1 MTRTHNNEQIP
12 VPNEAQVIKPLLQL
26 VVCHVAPGETN
37 GRTGAVGTAVPI
49 KNAPRSRYAPS
60 ASAQRR
66 LLPNPSDG
74 LMKRTLT
81 QQPRGLWTRR
91 KKKEAGLEHAD
102 LCSVR
107 THSGTRARS
116 RMNAQVRT
124 FGAPGSPRG
133 YIVVE
138 SIRRSKLKAAN
149 SKEGRTHKLGL
160 VFLGSPVA
168 IYRRSRWSS
177 ACPSCV
183 SFFRV
188 EEQESDLGG
197 SA

>member
-1 MTRTHNNEQIP
+1 
-12 VPNEAQVIKPLLQL
+12 
-26 VVCHVAPGETN
+26 
-37 GRTGAVGTAVPI
+37 
-49 KNAPRSRYAPS
+49 
-60 ASAQRR
+60 
-66 LLPNPSDG
+66 
-74 LMKRTLT
+74 
-81 QQPRGLWTRR
+81 
-91 KKKEAGLEHAD
+91 
-102 LCSVR
+102 
-107 THSGTRARS
+107 
-116 RMNAQVRT
+116 MNAQVRT

-138 SIRRSKLKAAN
+138 SIRRSELEAAN
-149 SKEGRTHKLGL
+149 SKERRTHKLGL